1 MPTFELTSP
10 WGQKY
15 RVNAPEGATQEQA
28 YDVLKQH
35 LSQTQDNPIGQ
46 AAAVD
51 RDRNQKGLTGMAARG
66 LTGVAQGFGE
76 MAASGGEMLGLKP
89 GATFQTEEKAPIGAT
104 EQFGRAI
111 GRAGVPVP
119 GGPAVQGAIGGVE
132 GALQPADSWTDRA
145 KNAAIGAGSASGLS
159 GLARRLSP
167 SAANHLLGTAFGA
180 ATGYGH
186 GALETMFGAGLG
198 ERLGGYVPLGR
209 IARWVAMHYPGAAA
223 ETGIGGAKIGEHV
236 LDDQQRSQ

>member
-1 MPTFELTSP
+1 MPSFELTAP

-15 RVNAPEGATQEQA
+15 RVNAPDGATQEQA

-46 AAAVD
+46 EAAIQRD
-51 RDRNQKGLTGMAARG
+51 RDQPGLTGMAARG

-76 MAASGGEMLGLKP
+76 LAASGAKMFGAKP
-89 GATFQTEEKAPIGAT
+89 GQVFQDEEKADIRPT
-104 EQFGRAI
+104 EKLGRMV

-119 GGPAVQGAIGGVE
+119 GGALVQGAVGAGM

-159 GLARRLSP
+159 AIARRVSPHDLAHVAGLLTGAGAHGFGGAYIGGQLGRTQFGGQLGRLVQTLAMRYPGLA
-167 SAANHLLGTAFGA
+167 
-180 ATGYGH
+180 
-186 GALETMFGAGLG
+186 
-198 ERLGGYVPLGR
+198 
-209 IARWVAMHYPGAAA
+209 A
-223 ETGIGGAKIGEHV
+223 ELGIGGANVGQKA
-236 LDDQQRSQ
+236 LDGQQRPL

>member
-1 MPTFELTSP
+1 MPSFELTSP

-46 AAAVD
+46 AAAVE
-51 RDRNQKGLTGMAARG
+51 RDRNQKGFTGMAARG

-76 MAASGGEMLGLKP
+76 LAASGGEMLGLKP
-89 GATFQTEEKAPIGAT
+89 GATFEAEEKAPIGTT
-104 EQFGRAI
+104 EKLGRAI
-111 GRAGVPVP
+111 GRAGPPVP

-159 GLARRLSP
+159 GLAQRLSP
-167 SAANHLLGTAFGA
+167 RAANHLAGAALGA

-186 GALETMFGAGLG
+186 GGIETLFGAGLG
-198 ERLGGYVPLGR
+198 ERLGGYLPLGQ

-223 ETGIGGAKIGEHV
+223 QAGIGGAKLGDHE
-236 LDDQQRSQ
+236 LNQ

>member
-1 MPTFELTSP
+1 MPSFELTSP

-46 AAAVD
+46 EAAVQRD
-51 RDRNQKGLTGMAARG
+51 RDQPGLTGMAARG

-76 MAASGGEMLGLKP
+76 LAASGGKMMGMKP
-89 GATFQTEEKAPIGAT
+89 GQVFSDEEKAPIRPT
-104 EQFGRAI
+104 EQIGRMI

-119 GGPAVQGAIGGVE
+119 GGPLVQGAVGGVE

-145 KNAAIGAGSASGLS
+145 KNTAIGAGSASGLS
-159 GLARRLSP
+159 AIASRLSP
-167 SAANHLLGTAFGA
+167 REMMHIAGLVGGLGA
-180 ATGYGH
+180 GH
-186 GALETMFGAGLG
+186 GFGGAY
-198 ERLGGYVPLGR
+198 LGGQLGR
-209 IARWVAMHYPGAAA
+209 THLAGQLGQLVKSLATHYPGLAAQL
-223 ETGIGGAKIGEHV
+223 GIGGEKAGEKA
-236 LDDQQRSQ
+236 LDGQRQ

>member
-1 MPTFELTSP
+1 MPSFELTSP

-46 AAAVD
+46 AAAVQRD
-51 RDRNQKGLTGMAARG
+51 RDQPGLTGMAARG

-76 MAASGGEMLGLKP
+76 LAAEGGKMIGMKP
-89 GATFQTEEKAPIGAT
+89 GPVFEAEEKAPIAPT
-104 EQFGRAI
+104 EKIGRMI

-119 GGPAVQGAIGGVE
+119 GGSLVQGAVGAGM

-159 GLARRLSP
+159 ALARQLSP
-167 SAANHLLGTAFGA
+167 REMAHI
-180 ATGYGH
+180 
-186 GALETMFGAGLG
+186 AGLVSG
-198 ERLGGYVPLGR
+198 FSHGGFGGAYLGGTLGRTHLAGRLGQLVQTL
-209 IARWVAMHYPGAAA
+209 ATHYPGLAAQL
-223 ETGIGGAKIGEHV
+223 GIGGAKAVEKT
-236 LDDQQRSQ
+236 LDGQQRPL